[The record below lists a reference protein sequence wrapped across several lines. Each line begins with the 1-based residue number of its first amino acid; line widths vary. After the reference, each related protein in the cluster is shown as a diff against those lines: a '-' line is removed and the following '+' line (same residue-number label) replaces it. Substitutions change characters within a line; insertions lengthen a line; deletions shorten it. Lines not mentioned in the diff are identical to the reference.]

1 MNFSIFK
8 LIEKDG
14 TGIGSDIEKD
24 GTGIEKDGT
33 GIRAS
38 RKTIEKDGTG
48 IRAGSF
54 LSSALMAIAFIA
66 PVSAAEFSGVVN
78 QADGRIT
85 VSLSNGSSLLTG
97 TGLSENGYAL
107 VSLNGIELPSSVQSE
122 GDGTG
127 ISSEGD
133 GTGISS
139 EGDGTGIK
147 SEGDGTGV
155 ASEGDG
161 TGVASEGD
169 GTGVASEGD
178 GTGIAS
184 EGDGTGIASEGDG
197 TGIASE
203 GDGTGIASEGDG
215 TGFTQ
220 VCFQRSAIFSEGDGT
235 GISSEGDGTGISSE
249 GDGTGISSEG
259 DGTGVSSEGDGTG
272 ANIESF
278 AHEQRGRS
286 GLELTVPRD
295 FLVNPGADTAYAS
308 DCNGSLV
315 NMSIGF
321 AEVALEGNI
330 ASVLLYGVRA
340 GGEIF
345 EIAAIEMPIIRR

>member
-8 LIEKDG
+8 IIEKDG

-38 RKTIEKDGTG
+38 RRTIEKDGTG

-54 LSSALMAIAFIA
+54 LCSALMAIAFIA

-97 TGLSENGYAL
+97 TGLPENGYAL
-107 VSLNGIELPSSVQSE
+107 VSLNGIEIPPTIQSE
-122 GDGTG
+122 GEGTGVASEGEGTGVASEGEGTGVASEGEGTGVKSEGEGTGVASEGEGTGVASEGEGTGIASEGEGTGIASEGEGTG
-127 ISSEGD
+127 ISSEG
-133 GTGISS
+133 
-139 EGDGTGIK
+139 E
-147 SEGDGTGV
+147 
-155 ASEGDG
+155 
-161 TGVASEGD
+161 
-169 GTGVASEGD
+169 
-178 GTGIAS
+178 GTGIAR
-184 EGDGTGIASEGDG
+184 
-197 TGIASE
+197 
-203 GDGTGIASEGDG
+203 
-215 TGFTQ
+215 
-220 VCFQRSAIFSEGDGT
+220 VCFSSSGIF
-235 GISSEGDGTGISSE
+235 
-249 GDGTGISSEG
+249 
-259 DGTGVSSEGDGTG
+259 SEGDGTG

-278 AHEQRGRS
+278 AHAQRGRS

-295 FLVNPGADTAYAS
+295 FLVNPGADAAYAS

>member
-8 LIEKDG
+8 IIEKDG

-38 RKTIEKDGTG
+38 RRTIEKDGTG

-54 LSSALMAIAFIA
+54 LCSALMAIAFIA

-97 TGLSENGYAL
+97 TGLPENGYAL
-107 VSLNGIELPSSVQSE
+107 VSLNGIEIPPTIQSE
-122 GDGTG
+122 GEGTGVASEGEGTGVASEGEGTGVASEGEGTGVASEGEGTGVKSEGEGTGVASEGEGTGVASEGEGTGVASEGEGTGIASEGEGTGIASEGEGTG
-127 ISSEGD
+127 ISSEG
-133 GTGISS
+133 
-139 EGDGTGIK
+139 E
-147 SEGDGTGV
+147 
-155 ASEGDG
+155 
-161 TGVASEGD
+161 
-169 GTGVASEGD
+169 
-178 GTGIAS
+178 GTGIAR
-184 EGDGTGIASEGDG
+184 
-197 TGIASE
+197 
-203 GDGTGIASEGDG
+203 
-215 TGFTQ
+215 
-220 VCFQRSAIFSEGDGT
+220 VCFSSSGIF
-235 GISSEGDGTGISSE
+235 
-249 GDGTGISSEG
+249 
-259 DGTGVSSEGDGTG
+259 SEGDGTG

-278 AHEQRGRS
+278 AHAQRGRS

>member
-8 LIEKDG
+8 IIEKDG

-38 RKTIEKDGTG
+38 RRTIEKDGTG

-54 LSSALMAIAFIA
+54 LCSALMAIAFIA

-97 TGLSENGYAL
+97 TGLPENGYAL
-107 VSLNGIELPSSVQSE
+107 VSLNGIEIPPTIQSE
-122 GDGTG
+122 GEGTGVASEGEGTGVASEGEGTGVASEGEGTGVKSEGEGTGVASEGEGTGVASEGEGTGIASEGEGTGIASEGEGTG
-127 ISSEGD
+127 ISSEG
-133 GTGISS
+133 
-139 EGDGTGIK
+139 E
-147 SEGDGTGV
+147 
-155 ASEGDG
+155 
-161 TGVASEGD
+161 
-169 GTGVASEGD
+169 
-178 GTGIAS
+178 GTGIAR
-184 EGDGTGIASEGDG
+184 
-197 TGIASE
+197 
-203 GDGTGIASEGDG
+203 
-215 TGFTQ
+215 
-220 VCFQRSAIFSEGDGT
+220 VCFSSSGIF
-235 GISSEGDGTGISSE
+235 
-249 GDGTGISSEG
+249 
-259 DGTGVSSEGDGTG
+259 SEGDGTG

-278 AHEQRGRS
+278 AHAQRGRS